1 MLTFEKVLS
10 VFHDYLEADPMY
22 EVVLTGHG
30 YTLLAWEP
38 ARNDWYNAKL
48 AATPGILVDKLLD
61 AYADFLEDQITASE
75 RDLTPSEAAEI
86 EAKCKQ
92 LREQCRTV

>member
-22 EVVLTGHG
+22 EVVLTGQG

-48 AATPGILVDKLLD
+48 AATPGILLEKLIE
-61 AYADFLEDQITASE
+61 AYAGFQEDQITESE

-92 LREQCRTV
+92 LRKQCQTA

>member
-1 MLTFEKVLS
+1 MLTFEKVLG
-10 VFHDYLEADPMY
+10 VFHDYFEADHMY

-38 ARNDWYNAKL
+38 ARNDWYNAKFT
-48 AATPGILVDKLLD
+48 ATPGILLDKLLD

-75 RDLTPSEAAEI
+75 RDLTLSEVAEI
-86 EAKCKQ
+86 EARCKQ
-92 LREQCRTV
+92 LREQCQME